1 MNKTA
6 EELDSRNCASESLTN
21 ALISI
26 TMKFNFIFIITVV
39 LISYCFTWLAI
50 QALWK
55 HNIFSNSTRLI
66 LIVCLLNS
74 VVHQTTMLETRIT
87 QAYRS
92 VVYDSEPCKLLF
104 RSSDCVFE
112 LYLYYPTG
120 YFSTYSVFSLTFDRL
135 ISHYKSRYYHMHQY
149 FIATSLLVLQ
159 LLLTMFSFYIV
170 FYGVSLAG
178 YVPMCNF
185 RPELT
190 VYYGAINNVRTG
202 VMVSCIIVTM
212 FVYYVCV
219 KSEKQIQ
226 KCSYSPGERYSA
238 YENVTTSQSICIS
251 IVLQFSCIMISSFGS
266 NLLIHI
272 TSKTTV
278 SEEVFYAIVSFLP
291 GVTYA
296 NLCLPLVIYFKTK
309 LTTRNR
315 KNRIAVMTSMYG
327 DAGEHID
334 RLKRSWE

>member
-1 MNKTA
+1 
-6 EELDSRNCASESLTN
+6 
-21 ALISI
+21 
-26 TMKFNFIFIITVV
+26 
-39 LISYCFTWLAI
+39 
-50 QALWK
+50 
-55 HNIFSNSTRLI
+55 
-66 LIVCLLNS
+66 
-74 VVHQTTMLETRIT
+74 
-87 QAYRS
+87 
-92 VVYDSEPCKLLF
+92 
-104 RSSDCVFE
+104 
-112 LYLYYPTG
+112 
-120 YFSTYSVFSLTFDRL
+120 
-135 ISHYKSRYYHMHQY
+135 MHQY

-219 KSEKQIQ
+219 KSEKQWVSYRYQMNFWQSFRIQ

-291 GVTYA
+291 VS
-296 NLCLPLVIYFKTK
+296 C
-309 LTTRNR
+309 
-315 KNRIAVMTSMYG
+315 
-327 DAGEHID
+327 
-334 RLKRSWE
+334 